1 MSKVKNA
8 LSPKIVKD
16 IFVES
21 IENYYNHQNE
31 SDFKRPL
38 IKIVYHGNRSISNLG
53 PRIYYYFQKF
63 IFIKKIDR
71 F

>member
-1 MSKVKNA
+1 MLKIKNA

-21 IENYYNHQNE
+21 SENYYNYQNE

-38 IKIVYHGNRSISNLG
+38 IKTVYHGNWSIS
-53 PRIYYYFQKF
+53 
-63 IFIKKIDR
+63 
-71 F
+71 